1 MTLVGISYLIHFKFG
16 QLLLGL
22 KTKLILQNVT
32 WARNQKKNF
41 SHICFFFVFLSST
54 EVIRSSST
62 GGENFFPQLKG
73 GGHQSQPDFRGVN
86 SK

>member
-1 MTLVGISYLIHFKFG
+1 MTLEGISSLIHFKFG

-32 WARNQKKNF
+32 WARNQKKTYHTF
-41 SHICFFFVFLSST
+41 VFFVFLSST

-73 GGHQSQPDFRGVN
+73 GGHQSQPDFHGVN